1 MEVAMTASAI
11 SVPVSTDLFVRLVDF
26 LRRKGSDR
34 DPVDAVEG
42 AIDYWIQ
49 NADWKTED
57 LMPEVFERQNY
68 RGYQWKSLLLPPGTN
83 VRMTYKGDTYHA
95 AIDGDDFIYKGK
107 KISPSEFANN
117 VAGGTARNAWRDLWI
132 KRPQD
137 RDFRL
142 ADDLRPREKKEL
154 TLDDLE

>member
-1 MEVAMTASAI
+1 
-11 SVPVSTDLFVRLVDF
+11 LVDF